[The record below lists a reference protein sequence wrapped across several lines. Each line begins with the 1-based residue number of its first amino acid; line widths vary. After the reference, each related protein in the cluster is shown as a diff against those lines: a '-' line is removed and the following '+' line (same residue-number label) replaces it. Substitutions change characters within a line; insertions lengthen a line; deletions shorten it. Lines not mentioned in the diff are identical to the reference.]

1 MKVQVGDVVVN
12 AVVDLAAEVS
22 IISDRVYQAIKR
34 PPPKLRDVKLLTAG
48 RKLSMQGSVVGPVKL
63 KIGNYWYKEQ
73 LYEAPIDTNM
83 LLGFDILVN
92 RGRSILNMADA
103 TLIFGGQ
110 TINLDI
116 GSTDGQTRV
125 AEVRVGKRRV
135 IPPNSVVQLKCT
147 MRRYDVDY
155 IVESFSN
162 SKLLIPRVVR
172 SAGSDPVLCLVNPT
186 DRFRLLKK
194 NALIARAFPV
204 A

>member
-1 MKVQVGDVVVN
+1 
-12 AVVDLAAEVS
+12 
-22 IISDRVYQAIKR
+22 
-34 PPPKLRDVKLLTAG
+34 
-48 RKLSMQGSVVGPVKL
+48 
-63 KIGNYWYKEQ
+63 
-73 LYEAPIDTNM
+73 
-83 LLGFDILVN
+83 
-92 RGRSILNMADA
+92 MADA
-103 TLIFGGQ
+103 TLIFDGQ

-147 MRRYDVDY
+147 MPRYDVDY

-194 NALIARAFPV
+194 NTLIARAFPV
-204 A
+204 AEYPPGESLAPDLRGVRVQSFSLGDAAPSEAVPAHVRDLYERSGEHLQDSG